1 MAFTFKAVEGHEIGG
16 SLYDEEG
23 GKLVPELLA
32 KAEAKG
38 VKIHLP
44 TDFFVGP
51 WCRTCVDVRLR
62 MAHTCDVGHQGR
74 RSLRT
79 PR

>member
-44 TDFFVGP
+44 TDFFVGS
-51 WCRTCVDVRLR
+51 WCRTCVD
-62 MAHTCDVGHQGR
+62 G
-74 RSLRT
+74 
-79 PR
+79 